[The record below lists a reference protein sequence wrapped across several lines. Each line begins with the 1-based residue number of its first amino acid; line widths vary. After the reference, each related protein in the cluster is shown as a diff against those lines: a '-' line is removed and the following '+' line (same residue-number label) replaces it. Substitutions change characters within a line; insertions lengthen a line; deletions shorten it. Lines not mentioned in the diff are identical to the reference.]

1 MLPLP
6 QQCRLVHCLK
16 PQRVQTGSGKCH
28 HSSTFLPPP
37 NGKHNLSP
45 AEGVWSAQVPSA
57 CGVQEQNSS
66 LIQQHGKTVK
76 SSEVSPNSDCIR
88 LHGARSRLFFFLG
101 GGGSLYNAMQFTL
114 RRLPYWVRLALTA
127 LHFDNELKWPLELKV
142 EGRGSLWDIQR

>member
-1 MLPLP
+1 MAEKSIGFGVRMCVRVVLPLP

-28 HSSTFLPPP
+28 RSSTFLPLP
-37 NGKHNLSP
+37 GKHDLSP
-45 AEGVWSAQVPSA
+45 AEGVWSVQVPSA
-57 CGVQEQNSS
+57 CGVQEHNSS

-88 LHGARSRLFFFLG
+88 PHGARSRLFCFLG

-114 RRLPYWVRLALTA
+114 CMSSSVLGVTR
-127 LHFDNELKWPLELKV
+127 FDGPTF
-142 EGRGSLWDIQR
+142 